1 MDEIFNVLSLISLLL
16 GMLGVT
22 IQRVW
27 GECSAKDYFFTARV
41 AIVASVVFSLLF
53 QESAFGAP
61 YFAINEQTLSVYAL
75 TSVMVYIWL
84 SLSLKWFVSENL
96 PSCLFCF
103 LALVAL
109 LCCRVLAAAQ
119 NLMIIFAALAV
130 LMLINYLF
138 LYLSQQTE
146 ELHNISSRY
155 GLSALL
161 FVFVA
166 GIALYLLTPKGWNLA
181 QAADMTI
188 GWGLFKTYIV
198 VAGFL
203 FVFMF
208 MLAIAPLHFW
218 FADTIAPAVLPVAA
232 YLSLVPQLSLW
243 TAFGNVHHQF
253 LQPIMNNINDLYVLF
268 GVLSILAG
276 AVGANT
282 SRNLRKIFAG
292 CGVYCFGVILLVF
305 AALPDKMPFDSHAYI
320 QIYLLSMMGIYTV
333 FYAFKCRG
341 DYLYNLN
348 MIGGFARARPFV
360 AGAMLLFMA
369 SLAGLAPMPGF
380 YGIWFALEGLANR
393 DFYVLMF
400 VTAGC
405 LMFLLPAYLQI
416 VKAVCFMPRKDNFD
430 RTDNNIYFYLTLI
443 LALMLGLICKPQ
455 FLQML

>member
-188 GWGLFKTYIV
+188 GWGLFKTYVV

-253 LQPIMNNINDLYVLF
+253 LQPIMNNINDLRLNNNEFSGDTDKYPYEP
-268 GVLSILAG
+268 ILPRI
-276 AVGANT
+276 
-282 SRNLRKIFAG
+282 SG
-292 CGVYCFGVILLVF
+292 CGGDLIYYEVDIGTTGTDCDPRYPSEIYNDGYSITRGAARIVYSRYYESDGSLITSLE
-305 AALPDKMPFDSHAYI
+305 DRY
-320 QIYLLSMMGIYTV
+320 V
-333 FYAFKCRG
+333 FYTYNHYNDFQEYLNYQNG
-341 DYLYNLN
+341 WGEIFGNITGGGEISSYDPDFPPTDYVPS
-348 MIGGFARARPFV
+348 IRS
-360 AGAMLLFMA
+360 
-369 SLAGLAPMPGF
+369 SL
-380 YGIWFALEGLANR
+380 
-393 DFYVLMF
+393 
-400 VTAGC
+400 
-405 LMFLLPAYLQI
+405 
-416 VKAVCFMPRKDNFD
+416 K
-430 RTDNNIYFYLTLI
+430 
-443 LALMLGLICKPQ
+443 
-455 FLQML
+455 